1 MQGWRGVL
9 PCWGRGPVWVSLGP
23 LPDALFLSLR
33 VLAPRCSSWPGGSVL
48 FPPQTAA
55 QRSPSAS
62 VILLKGFSGMFAP
75 SLFRALEYFLSSYS
89 FLEALWGF

>member
-1 MQGWRGVL
+1 MEGWRGVL

-23 LPDALFLSLR
+23 LPDTLFLSLR
-33 VLAPRCSSWPGGSVL
+33 VLAPRCSSS
-48 FPPQTAA
+48 PQTTA

-75 SLFRALEYFLSSYS
+75 SLFRALDYFLSSYS